1 MDPKAPQPEV
11 HCIGCGYSITGIER
25 EALCPECALPVV
37 NSLPETR
44 SLNWDGGSYITLVSM
59 ALGFVIHPKTS
70 FTRVSTDPEAGDRF
84 VFGVTRVI
92 LLLPMLSLLLFVGM
106 LNRPDGR
113 LSSIWKVE
121 ELGIFILLACG
132 FCAVVAWSV
141 HTAAVLI
148 LRAFV
153 RRDGE
158 LTPHA
163 VAQMVG
169 RFALSAWL
177 LGGIGFATVTTS
189 LALIMPF
196 SGRGFDTTAAT
207 FLLGSS
213 IALLVATSGG
223 WLWLLVVGVRVFR
236 RRE

>member
-1 MDPKAPQPEV
+1 MQTETPQPEV

-25 EALCPECALPVV
+25 EALCPECATPVV

-44 SLNWDGGSYITLVSM
+44 SLNWDGRSYITLVSM
-59 ALGFVIHPKTS
+59 ALGFVVHPKAS

-84 VFGVTRVI
+84 VFGVTRVL
-92 LLLPMLSLLLFVGM
+92 LLLPMLSLLLFIGM
-106 LNRPDGR
+106 VNRPDGR
-113 LSSIWKVE
+113 SSSIWKVE

-132 FCAVVAWSV
+132 LCAVVACSV

-158 LTPHA
+158 LTQFA
-163 VAQMVG
+163 VAQVVG

-177 LGGIGFATVTTS
+177 LGGVVLSIVTTS

-196 SGRGFDTTAAT
+196 SGRWFDATAAT

-213 IALLVATSGG
+213 IALLVVTSGG

>member
-1 MDPKAPQPEV
+1 MQTETPQPEI

-44 SLNWDGGSYITLVSM
+44 CLNWDGRSYIALVSM
-59 ALGFVIHPKTS
+59 ALDFVIHPKLS
-70 FTRVSTDPEAGDRF
+70 FIRVSTDPEAGDRF
-84 VFGVTRVI
+84 VFGVTRVM

-106 LNRPDGR
+106 VNRPDGR
-113 LSSIWKVE
+113 SSSIWNVE

-132 FCAVVAWSV
+132 FCAVVASSV

-163 VAQMVG
+163 VAHLIA
-169 RFALSAWL
+169 RFALSPWL
-177 LGGIGFATVTTS
+177 LAGIGFATVTTS

-196 SGRGFDTTAAT
+196 SGRGFDATAAT

-213 IALLVATSGG
+213 IALLVVTSGG
-223 WLWLLVVGVRVFR
+223 WLWFLVVGVRVFR